1 MYKILTL
8 NNIAQSGL
16 DRFPLDHYRL
26 GKDLGDADAIL
37 LRSFDLHKYEP
48 AASIKAVGRAGAGTN
63 NIPIALYSKRGVPV
77 FNTPGANANAVKEL
91 VLTGILLA
99 ARNIPDALAFVAG
112 LDPQAPDLN
121 KVIEDGKKNFVGV
134 ELPKKTLGVIGLG
147 AIGVQVANSAR
158 ALGMRVLG
166 YDPHMTIDGAWK
178 LSSDVEKAASL
189 QDLLSHSDFLSVHVP
204 LNDATRGI
212 IGRSAFHVMKHGAV
226 LLNFSREAV
235 VDEDALLNALNQK
248 KLARYVSDFPTAHL
262 IGHPGAISLPHLGAS
277 TEEAEEN
284 CAMMVADQVRD
295 YLERGN
301 VSNSVNFPNLRL
313 AREGAA
319 RLCVANLNQPNM
331 IGQLSQVLGN
341 AKLNIVQMQN
351 ASRGEVAYNVLD
363 VETAVDAATK
373 AAIEQIDGIL
383 SVRVI

>member
-1 MYKILTL
+1 MFKILTL

-16 DRFPLDHYRL
+16 DRFPLDRYRL
-26 GKDLGDADAIL
+26 GKDLTDADAIL
-37 LRSFDLHKYEP
+37 LRSYDLHKFEP
-48 AASIKAVGRAGAGTN
+48 PASVKAVGRAGAGTN
-63 NIPIALYSKRGVPV
+63 NIPIATYSKRGVPV

-91 VLTGILLA
+91 VLTGMLLA

-121 KVIEDGKKNFVGV
+121 KLIEDGKKNFVGV

-166 YDPHMTIDGAWK
+166 FDPHMTIEGAWK

-189 QDLLSHSDFLSVHVP
+189 QDLLTHSDFISVHVP

-212 IGRSAFHVMKHGAV
+212 VGRSAFHVMKHGAV
-226 LLNFSREAV
+226 LLNFSREAI
-235 VDEDALLNALNQK
+235 VDEEALLDALNQK
-248 KLARYVSDFPTAHL
+248 KLARYVSDFPSPHL
-262 IGHPGAISLPHLGAS
+262 IGHRSAISLPHLGAS

-351 ASRGEVAYNVLD
+351 ASRGEIAYNVLD
-363 VETAVDAATK
+363 VESAVDAATQ
-373 AAIEQIDGIL
+373 AALGKIEGIL

>member
-112 LDPQAPDLN
+112 LDPQSPDLN
-121 KVIEDGKKNFVGV
+121 KAIEDGKKNFVGV

-235 VDEDALLNALNQK
+235 VDEEALLNALNQK

-319 RLCVANLNQPNM
+319 RLCVVNLNQPNM

>member
-1 MYKILTL
+1 MFKILTL

-16 DRFPLDHYRL
+16 DRFPLDRYRL
-26 GKDLGDADAIL
+26 GKDLSDADAIL
-37 LRSFDLHKYEP
+37 LRSYDLHKYEP
-48 AASIKAVGRAGAGTN
+48 PLTVKAVGRAGAGTN
-63 NIPIALYSKRGVPV
+63 NIPIAIYSKRGVPV

-91 VLTGILLA
+91 VITGMLLA

-112 LDPQAPDLN
+112 LDPHAPDLN
-121 KVIEDGKKNFVGV
+121 KLIEDGKKNFVGV

-158 ALGMRVLG
+158 ALGMRVMG
-166 YDPHMTIDGAWK
+166 FDPHMTIEGAWK

-189 QDLLSHSDFLSVHVP
+189 QDLLAHSDFISVHVP

-212 IGRSAFHVMKHGAV
+212 VGRSAFHVMKHGAV
-226 LLNFSREAV
+226 LLNFSREAI
-235 VDEDALLNALNQK
+235 VDEEALLDALNQK
-248 KLARYVSDFPTAHL
+248 KLARYVSDFPSPHL
-262 IGHPGAISLPHLGAS
+262 IGHQGAISLPHLGAS

-351 ASRGEVAYNVLD
+351 ASRGEIAYNVLD
-363 VETAVDAATK
+363 VESAVDAATQ
-373 AAIEQIDGIL
+373 AALGKIEGIL

>member
-112 LDPQAPDLN
+112 LDPQSPDLN
-121 KVIEDGKKNFVGV
+121 KAIEDGKKNFVGV

-235 VDEDALLNALNQK
+235 VDEEALLNALNQK

>member
-1 MYKILTL
+1 MFKILTL

-16 DRFPLDHYRL
+16 DRFPLTHYRL
-26 GKDLGDADAIL
+26 GKDLSDADAIL
-37 LRSFDLHKYEP
+37 LRSFDLHNYTA

-63 NIPIALYSKRGVPV
+63 NIPIAKWSKLGVPV

-99 ARNIPDALAFVAG
+99 ARNIPEALAFVAG
-112 LDPQAPDLN
+112 LDPQAADLN
-121 KVIEDGKKNFVGV
+121 KLVEDGKKNFVGV

-189 QDLLSHSDFLSVHVP
+189 QDLLAHSDFISVHVP

-212 IGRSAFHVMKHGAV
+212 VGRPAFHVMKHGAV

-235 VDEDALLNALNQK
+235 VDEEALLDALNAK
-248 KLARYVSDFPTAHL
+248 KLSRYVSDFPTPHL
-262 IGHPGAISLPHLGAS
+262 IHHPSAISLPHLGAS

-284 CAMMVADQVRD
+284 CAVMVADQVRE

-301 VSNSVNFPNLRL
+301 ISNSVNFPNLRL

-363 VETAVDAATK
+363 VESAVSVETQ
-373 AAIEQIDGIL
+373 AAIGAIEGIL

>member
-48 AASIKAVGRAGAGTN
+48 AESIKAVGRAGAGTN

-112 LDPQAPDLN
+112 LDAQSPDLN

-178 LSSDVEKAASL
+178 LSSDVEKATSL

-235 VDEDALLNALNQK
+235 VDEEALLNALNQK

-351 ASRGEVAYNVLD
+351 ASRGDVAYNVLD

>member
-112 LDPQAPDLN
+112 LDPQSPDLN

-235 VDEDALLNALNQK
+235 VDEEALLNALNQK

>member
-1 MYKILTL
+1 MHKILTL

-26 GKDLGDADAIL
+26 GKDFAEPDAIL
-37 LRSFDLHKYEP
+37 LRSYDLHKFDAP
-48 AASIKAVGRAGAGTN
+48 ASVRAVGRAGAGTN
-63 NIPIALYSKRGVPV
+63 NIPIAAFSKRGVPV

-91 VLTGILLA
+91 VVTGMLLA
-99 ARNIPDALAFVAG
+99 ARNIPDALNFVAT
-112 LDPQAPDLN
+112 LDPQAPDLD
-121 KVIEDGKKNFVGV
+121 KRIEDGKKQFVGS
-134 ELPKKTLGVIGLG
+134 ELPRKVLGVVGLG
-147 AIGVQVANSAR
+147 AIGVQVANAAR
-158 ALGMRVLG
+158 ALGMRVMG
-166 YDPHMTIDGAWK
+166 YDPHMTIEGAWK

-189 QDLLSHSDFLSVHVP
+189 QDLLSHADFVSVHVP

-212 IGRSAFHVMKHGAV
+212 IGSSAFRVIKHGAV
-226 LLNFSREAV
+226 LLNFSREAI
-235 VDEDALLNALNQK
+235 VDEEALLTALDEK
-248 KLARYVSDFPTAHL
+248 RLARYVSDFPSAHL
-262 IGHPGAISLPHLGAS
+262 IGHRGAISLPHLGAS

-284 CAMMVADQVRD
+284 CAVMVADQVRD

-351 ASRGEVAYNVLD
+351 ASRGEIAYNVLD
-363 VETAVDAATK
+363 VETAVDADAQ
-373 AAIEQIDGIL
+373 ARIREIPGIL